1 MCMVVSLP
9 PSKDT
14 WNMISYADLKLKKGL
29 YEMALRTAYTLIHFL
44 SIKNSD
50 FFILNFITI
59 DWTIDQIFLSK

>member
-1 MCMVVSLP
+1 VHGGFPASLKRHLEHDFICRP
-9 PSKDT
+9 EV
-14 WNMISYADLKLKKGL
+14 KKGL